1 MLAVNAHAP
10 PGSGNELGSRLRAVI
25 GCVSE
30 AGRGLLGVP
39 TVTSSQ
45 TRKQIVQ
52 QLLVGDLADLADE
65 RLYQLLPGGTEN
77 LRAGKNKGVRN
88 KSKHPTYNRTT
99 PKKNQA
105 NPSVAKSGLAANALC
120 YVSIEQKVHHQLLQS
135 HAQAQVVQS
144 LRDAVFPELNL
155 RSYMDCKSDLA
166 LPTIRH
172 ILRARRPTDEMLELD
187 RSLTRALTK
196 QRKSSTAVKP
206 VVPERKNGGL
216 PPNVSKKPHG
226 RGYPHPW
233 LLPMEWED

>member
-1 MLAVNAHAP
+1 M
-10 PGSGNELGSRLRAVI
+10 
-25 GCVSE
+25 SE
-30 AGRGLLGVP
+30 AGRGLLGIP
-39 TVTSSQ
+39 TVTSPQ

-65 RLYQLLPGGTEN
+65 RLYQLLPGGKQN
-77 LRAGKNKGVRN
+77 LHAGKKKSVKN
-88 KSKHPTYNRTT
+88 KSKHHTYNKTT
-99 PKKNQA
+99 SKKKQA
-105 NPSVAKSGLAANALC
+105 SHSVAKSGLAAGALC

-135 HAQAQVVQS
+135 HAEAQLVQS

-172 ILRARRPTDEMLELD
+172 ILQARPRTDEMLELD

-196 QRKSSTAVKP
+196 QRKTATAVKP

-216 PPNVSKKPHG
+216 SPDVVSKKPHSG
-226 RGYPHPW
+226 GYPHPW

>member
-1 MLAVNAHAP
+1 M
-10 PGSGNELGSRLRAVI
+10 I

-30 AGRGLLGVP
+30 AGRGLLGIP
-39 TVTSSQ
+39 TVTSPQ

-65 RLYQLLPGGTEN
+65 RLYQLLPGGKEN
-77 LRAGKNKGVRN
+77 LHTGKKKNVRN
-88 KSKHPTYNRTT
+88 KSKHLTYNKTT
-99 PKKNQA
+99 LKKNQA
-105 NPSVAKSGLAANALC
+105 NNSLAKSGLATGALC
-120 YVSIEQKVHHQLLQS
+120 YVSIEQKVHHQLMQS
-135 HAQAQVVQS
+135 HAEAQLIQS

-172 ILRARRPTDEMLELD
+172 ILQARPPTDEMLELD

-196 QRKSSTAVKP
+196 QRKSPTAVKP

-216 PPNVSKKPHG
+216 SPNFVPKKPHS